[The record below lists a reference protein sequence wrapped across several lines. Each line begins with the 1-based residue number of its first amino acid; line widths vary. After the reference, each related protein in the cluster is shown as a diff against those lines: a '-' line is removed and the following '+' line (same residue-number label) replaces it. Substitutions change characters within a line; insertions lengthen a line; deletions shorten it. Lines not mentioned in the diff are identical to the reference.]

1 MTRKPEST
9 AKPDPV
15 EALDQTL
22 HDAWAAICDTLDIV
36 AEMPPLGELCEGARL
51 DDPAGT
57 AERVVVNMLAEGMA
71 WVCRFSP
78 WYTQPAGAYGL
89 AQVRDE
95 ESGRVTWVLSQ
106 QGLVQWE
113 AILVSLAT
121 AFRGQAGL
129 LRILMLV
136 DELMEAEGEQ
146 AEECEAA
153 ACRCLPPRVIL
164 VQREILA
171 QTEIRCDVCRA
182 PFRAIDHRR

>member
-1 MTRKPEST
+1 MTRKPEFA

-22 HDAWAAICDTLDIV
+22 HDAWAAICDKLDIV
-36 AEMPPLGELCEGARL
+36 AEMPPLAELCDGASL

-57 AERVVVNMLAEGMA
+57 AERVVVNMLAEAMA

-78 WYTQPAGAYGL
+78 WYTQPASAYGL
-89 AQVRDE
+89 TQVRDE
-95 ESGRVTWVLSQ
+95 ASARVTCALSQ
-106 QGLVQWE
+106 EGLVQWE

-136 DELMEAEGEQ
+136 DELMDAEGEK

-153 ACRCLPPRVIL
+153 ACQCLPPRVIL
-164 VQREILA
+164 VQKEILA
-171 QTEIRCDVCRA
+171 ETDILCDVCRT
-182 PFRAIDHRR
+182 PFRVIDHRC